1 MRNLCRI
8 MYGDRCPMDKD
19 DFAKLTEKDVEKIG
33 FIDRFIVTTN
43 VFNRRYEQSIIRS
56 DAIIYT
62 GFLTLIIIL
71 MLITKL

>member
-1 MRNLCRI
+1 
-8 MYGDRCPMDKD
+8 MDKD
-19 DFAKLTEKDVEKIG
+19 DFSKLTEKDVEKIG

-62 GFLTLIIIL
+62 SFLTFLIIL